1 MADLLDFGM
10 TALGDLLTPR
20 LAARLRAGGTPVR
33 YADRALIHARGDIK
47 PGLSMVRTGSVRFGN
62 PGSDGS
68 YIVITVMG
76 PGQCFGEFS
85 LFADLPRTHDAVAIG
100 DTVVDQISRTAF
112 DAILAEEPELSR
124 IMLTAVTGRLHAAME
139 MLDDMRRLPL
149 AVRAAKL
156 IRQLAGASARPDL
169 VRCTQTELAFALGV
183 SRVSSGKALGRLQAL
198 GLVEPGYGQ
207 IGIPDLDRLTSW
219 IAAHAELAPL
229 PAVGRTGPGSQAGPV

>member
-20 LAARLRAGGTPVR
+20 LAARLREGGTPVR
-33 YADRALIHARGDIK
+33 YPDRALIHARGDIK
-47 PGLSMVRTGSVRFGN
+47 PGLSMVRSGSVRFGN

-100 DTVVDQISRTAF
+100 ETVVDQISRAAF
-112 DAILAEEPELSR
+112 DAILDEDPELSR
-124 IMLTAVTGRLHAAME
+124 VMLTAVTGRLHAAME

-149 AVRAAKL
+149 PVRAAKL
-156 IRQLAGASARPDL
+156 IWQMSRSSPHPSAC

-183 SRVSSGKALGRLQAL
+183 SRVSSGKALAVLQKL
-198 GLVEPGYGQ
+198 DLVEPGYGQ
-207 IGIPDLDRLTSW
+207 IGIPDRERLEAW
-219 IAAHAELAPL
+219 IGARAKLSAL
-229 PAVGRTGPGSQAGPV
+229 PA

>member
-20 LAARLRAGGTPVR
+20 LAERLRAGGTPVR
-33 YADRALIHARGDIK
+33 YPDRALIHARGDIK
-47 PGLSMVRTGSVRFGN
+47 PGLSMVRSGSVRFGN

-124 IMLTAVTGRLHAAME
+124 IMLTAVTGRLHAAIE
-139 MLDDMRRLPL
+139 MIDDMRRLPL
-149 AVRAAKL
+149 PVRTAKL
-156 IRQLAGASARPDL
+156 IRQLAAASGRRDHA
-169 VRCTQTELAFALGV
+169 RCTQSELAFALGV
-183 SRVSSGKALGRLQAL
+183 SRVSSGKALGRLRAL
-198 GLVEPGYGQ
+198 GLVEPGYGEVV
-207 IGIPDLDRLTSW
+207 ITDPARLSDW
-219 IAAHAELAPL
+219 IRTHAELEPLSPAPAPGRAPL
-229 PAVGRTGPGSQAGPV
+229 SRPD

>member
-20 LAARLRAGGTPVR
+20 LAARLRESGTPVR
-33 YADRALIHARGDIK
+33 YPDRALIHARGDIK
-47 PGLSMVRTGSVRFGN
+47 PGLSMVRSGSVRFGN

-100 DTVVDQISRTAF
+100 ETVVDQISRAAF
-112 DAILAEEPELSR
+112 DGILAEEPELSR

-139 MLDDMRRLPL
+139 LVDDMRRLPL
-149 AVRAAKL
+149 PVRAAKL
-156 IRQLAGASARPDL
+156 IWQMSRATERPDR

-183 SRVSSGKALGRLQAL
+183 SRVSSGKALAKLQAH
-198 GLVEPGYGQ
+198 GLIRLGYGR
-207 IGIPDLDRLTSW
+207 IEIPDPAALASW
-219 IAAHAELAPL
+219 IGARAALSPL
-229 PAVGRTGPGSQAGPV
+229 QASAAATGSA

>member
-20 LAARLRAGGTPVR
+20 LAARLREGGTPVR

-47 PGLSMVRTGSVRFGN
+47 PGLSMVRSGSVRFGN

-100 DTVVDQISRTAF
+100 ETVVDQISRAAF
-112 DAILAEEPELSR
+112 DAILDEEPELSR

-139 MLDDMRRLPL
+139 LIDDMRRLPL
-149 AVRAAKL
+149 PVRAAKL
-156 IRQLAGASARPDL
+156 IRQMAAATGRRDHI
-169 VRCTQTELAFALGV
+169 RCTQTELAFALGV

-207 IGIPDLDRLTSW
+207 IAIPDPAQLAAW
-219 IAAHAELAPL
+219 IKTHAELEPL
-229 PAVGRTGPGSQAGPV
+229 SATLGAGKGPASRPV

>member
-20 LAARLRAGGTPVR
+20 LAQRLRAGGSPVR
-33 YADRALIHARGDIK
+33 YADRALIHARGDVR
-47 PGLSMVRTGSVRFGN
+47 PGLSMVRFGN

-100 DTVVDQISRTAF
+100 ETVVDQISRTAF

-139 MLDDMRRLPL
+139 LIDDMRRLPL
-149 AVRAAKL
+149 PVRAAKL
-156 IRQLAGASARPDL
+156 IWQMSRSSSRPSAC

-183 SRVSSGKALGRLQAL
+183 SRVSSGKALAVLQKL

-207 IGIPDLDRLTSW
+207 IGIPDRDRLEAW
-219 IAAHAELAPL
+219 ISARAKLSALSA
-229 PAVGRTGPGSQAGPV
+229 